1 MPVKPYKHD
10 LETIDTEGRRD
21 DHPEY
26 RIAKAMTERVEALVE
41 VMTAVAE
48 QMAIQNGHL
57 AVIAQMGLKLDAL
70 AEATKTLK
78 F

>member
-10 LETIDTEGRRD
+10 LETINTEGRRD

-26 RIAKAMTERVEALVE
+26 RIAKAMIERVEALVE
-41 VMTAVAE
+41 VMTTVAE

-57 AVIAQMGLKLDAL
+57 AVLVQINPKLDAL
-70 AEATKTLK
+70 VEATKGK
-78 F
+78 